1 MKKKDNIGYAFG
13 PLNGLGVKNGRLV
26 NNAPQAVSGIARM
39 AELRKEI
46 KRSEK
51 ISIVREGTYQAE
63 MMSDL
68 EKKLNG
74 LED

>member
-1 MKKKDNIGYAFG
+1 MKKKENIGYAFG
-13 PLNGLGVKNGRLV
+13 PLNGLGIKKGRLV
-26 NNAPQAVSGIARM
+26 NNAPQAVSGIAKM
-39 AELRKEI
+39 AELRKEM
-46 KRSEK
+46 KKSQK

-68 EKKLNG
+68 NEKLSG